1 MMVAWTSTSHNGANS
16 VVSTSS
22 LWTVKSMR
30 PMMEA
35 SVDRSG
41 RRPVSDTVTIRSKGM
56 MNLAVLPLMS
66 VFSKNDET
74 EIVLN
79 IINCTDGSEE
89 TDSRA
94 GDFEEYDSAVF
105 RQPDNRSLNSVQ
117 KGLFEAKRRQF
128 GDESDTVH

>member
-1 MMVAWTSTSHNGANS
+1 MVAWTSTSHNGANS